1 MYNFVS
7 RRDNILIVVVSSNE
21 FKLILIY
28 MKKIIALLTLTL
40 LISTSLFAQQEV
52 EMADKMRE
60 DGKIW
65 VVVAV
70 IAVVFLGIISYL
82 VLLDRK
88 ISKIEKGL

>member
-1 MYNFVS
+1 
-7 RRDNILIVVVSSNE
+7 
-21 FKLILIY
+21 
-28 MKKIIALLTLTL
+28 MKKIITFLVVLLT
-40 LISTSLFAQQEV
+40 SFNVFAQEEV
-52 EMADKMRE
+52 QMADQMRA

-70 IAVVFLGIISYL
+70 IAIVFVGIIAYL